1 MLKRTFS
8 LSRGEKRSVVKPTF
22 SLSLGVA
29 TLLAIAA
36 ACSPLHTKTQG
47 PVVQT
52 GVSAPIFPDYA
63 DTLVLPPNIAPLDF
77 RIQSDS
83 FSDGPYQIRL
93 YVQSPS
99 GMLLDSARQ
108 ETKRFVRLK
117 TSLWHDFLQKAASC
131 GGSLLLDIYARGENR
146 LLQYKRKTWRVA
158 SDSIDPYLVYRLSAH
173 DENPCRQLQVYERS
187 LSDFSKRLLM
197 DNRFTGNNC
206 MNCHTNSGNNA
217 RKMLVHLRGPYAGT
231 LLFNGKES
239 LKIAIPEGY
248 PDLRLA
254 YPSYSRDGQY
264 IAFSS
269 TRIHVSSYA
278 NAYRTQ
284 DLIADTLGKIL
295 IYDVAANRLFSCP
308 ELMDERYE
316 YSFPAWSADGSRLYF
331 CRTEKLKRVED
342 FQYGLYSIGFDP
354 RHGTF
359 GHVKPVCDLREQG
372 QNKSFSMPQASPDG
386 RYLLASTLLLGSF
399 PSQNQG
405 DLHLIDL
412 WTGNDRP
419 AHELN
424 SPDGEKY
431 HSWSSN
437 GRWVVFGSKR
447 INGATAHIYIAY
459 FDRRGH
465 FSTPFVLPQ
474 EEDNFYLKN
483 TRSFLFPTLSRNMAS
498 FDLELWESAV
508 KQPAVAPDMRYFENY
523 YRPGAF
529 TPESGH

>member
-1 MLKRTFS
+1 ML
-8 LSRGEKRSVVKPTF
+8 KPTF
-22 SLSLGVA
+22 SLSLGAA
-29 TLLAIAA
+29 TLLLIAT
-36 ACSPLHTKTQG
+36 ACSPLHTKLQG

-52 GVSAPIFPDYA
+52 GVSAPVFPDYA
-63 DTLVLPPNIAPLDF
+63 DTLTLPPNIAPLDF

-99 GMLLDSARQ
+99 GELLDSSKLEA
-108 ETKRFVRLK
+108 KRFVRWK
-117 TSLWHDFLQKAASC
+117 TSLWHEFLQKAASC
-131 GGSLLLDIYARGENR
+131 EGSLLIDIYARGENC
-146 LLQYKRKTWRVA
+146 LLQYKRKTWQVA

-173 DENPCRQLQVYERS
+173 DENPCLQLQVYERS
-187 LSDFSKRLLM
+187 LSDFSERLLM

-217 RKMLVHLRGPYAGT
+217 QKMLVHLRGPYAGT

-239 LKIAIPEGY
+239 IKIAIPEGY

-254 YPSYSRDGQY
+254 YPSYSRDGRY

-269 TRIHVSSYA
+269 TRIHVSAYA

-316 YSFPAWSADGSRLYF
+316 YSFPAWSADGGRLYF
-331 CRTEKLKRVED
+331 CRTEKLKRAED

-354 RHGTF
+354 QHGTF
-359 GHVKPVCDLREQG
+359 GHVKTVCDLRAQG
-372 QNKSFSMPQASPDG
+372 KNKSFSMPQASPDG
-386 RYLLASTLLLGSF
+386 RYILASTLLLGSF

-419 AHELN
+419 A
-424 SPDGEKY
+424 
-431 HSWSSN
+431 
-437 GRWVVFGSKR
+437 
-447 INGATAHIYIAY
+447 
-459 FDRRGH
+459 
-465 FSTPFVLPQ
+465 
-474 EEDNFYLKN
+474 
-483 TRSFLFPTLSRNMAS
+483 
-498 FDLELWESAV
+498 
-508 KQPAVAPDMRYFENY
+508 
-523 YRPGAF
+523 
-529 TPESGH
+529 